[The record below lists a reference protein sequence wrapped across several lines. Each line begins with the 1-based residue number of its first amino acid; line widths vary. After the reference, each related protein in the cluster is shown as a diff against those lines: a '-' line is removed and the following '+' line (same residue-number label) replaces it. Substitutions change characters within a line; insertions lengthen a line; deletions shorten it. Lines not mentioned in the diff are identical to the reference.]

1 MNEHEVEMLR
11 VQLAGLG
18 RAWTPQ
24 DVAVALRGLGLVV
37 SDAMVLY
44 AVEALRR
51 GSVGAGRLEP
61 LLGLPG
67 LTDVLVNG
75 PDQVLMDRGLGLEP
89 TGVAFESD
97 DEVRRLAT
105 RLAASVGRRLD
116 DACPFVDARLA
127 DGTRLHAVLSTIAD
141 PGTCLS
147 LRVPARRSFA
157 IADWVVNGSIT
168 EPMAEFLRALMASRV
183 AFLVSGGT
191 GSGKTTLLAGLLG
204 LVPAGQRLLI
214 VEDSRELA
222 PDHPHCVRLEC
233 RAPNSEGA
241 GAITMTDLVRQAL
254 RMRPDRLVLGEVRGG
269 ELCDL
274 LTALNTGHE
283 GGCGTV
289 HANSARDVPAR
300 LEALA
305 ALGGLGREA
314 CHAQVAAALRVVVQ
328 VARLPDG
335 RRSVTELGVVQR
347 ATSGHVVIETAV
359 SCPDGRRLCPGPAF
373 DELAELTG
381 VPTGGEPA

>member
-1 MNEHEVEMLR
+1 M
-11 VQLAGLG
+11 G
-18 RAWTPQ
+18 
-24 DVAVALRGLGLVV
+24 
-37 SDAMVLY
+37 
-44 AVEALRR
+44 
-51 GSVGAGRLEP
+51 
-61 LLGLPG
+61 
-67 LTDVLVNG
+67 
-75 PDQVLMDRGLGLEP
+75 
-89 TGVAFESD
+89 
-97 DEVRRLAT
+97 
-105 RLAASVGRRLD
+105 
-116 DACPFVDARLA
+116 ARLA

-147 LRVPARRSFA
+147 LRVPAQRSFA

-168 EPMAEFLRALMASRV
+168 EPMAALLRALMASRA

-289 HANSARDVPAR
+289 HANSVRDVRVGRLGTRGLSRPGGGGAAGGGASGEAAR
-300 LEALA
+300 RTTQRDRIGCGAT
-305 ALGGLGREA
+305 GDQRPRGDRD
-314 CHAQVAAALRVVVQ
+314 RR
-328 VARLPDG
+328 RLPG
-335 RRSVTELGVVQR
+335 RTK
-347 ATSGHVVIETAV
+347 TA
-359 SCPDGRRLCPGPAF
+359 PG
-373 DELAELTG
+373 TR
-381 VPTGGEPA
+381 VR

>member
-127 DGTRLHAVLSTIAD
+127 DGTRLLEQ
-141 PGTCLS
+141 G
-147 LRVPARRSFA
+147 
-157 IADWVVNGSIT
+157 
-168 EPMAEFLRALMASRV
+168 
-183 AFLVSGGT
+183 
-191 GSGKTTLLAGLLG
+191 
-204 LVPAGQRLLI
+204 RLL
-214 VEDSRELA
+214 
-222 PDHPHCVRLEC
+222 
-233 RAPNSEGA
+233 
-241 GAITMTDLVRQAL
+241 
-254 RMRPDRLVLGEVRGG
+254 DR
-269 ELCDL
+269 
-274 LTALNTGHE
+274 
-283 GGCGTV
+283 
-289 HANSARDVPAR
+289 
-300 LEALA
+300 
-305 ALGGLGREA
+305 
-314 CHAQVAAALRVVVQ
+314 
-328 VARLPDG
+328 
-335 RRSVTELGVVQR
+335 
-347 ATSGHVVIETAV
+347 
-359 SCPDGRRLCPGPAF
+359 
-373 DELAELTG
+373 
-381 VPTGGEPA
+381 